1 MSIVL
6 AKHLIGVTLVLL
18 NTPPHTIK
26 VRVAR
31 SPSDSEGPTH
41 ATPSRRLMLEPAA
54 FMLQPRDER
63 SRHLDSRPPHSSGL
77 RSWPMPHPLLSAGE
91 IQAGSSLY
99 YFYYMPR
106 PLTLLIQLSGCGIN
120 LLRKVRPFIG
130 RFLKASMVGFTLLS
144 AVSRSYYFTN
154 TICA

>member
-1 MSIVL
+1 M
-6 AKHLIGVTLVLL
+6 LL

-31 SPSDSEGPTH
+31 SPSEGPTH

-99 YFYYMPR
+99 Y
-106 PLTLLIQLSGCGIN
+106 LLHATPS
-120 LLRKVRPFIG
+120 
-130 RFLKASMVGFTLLS
+130 
-144 AVSRSYYFTN
+144 YFTYN
-154 TICA
+154 LAAAELTYFERSVHLLVDS